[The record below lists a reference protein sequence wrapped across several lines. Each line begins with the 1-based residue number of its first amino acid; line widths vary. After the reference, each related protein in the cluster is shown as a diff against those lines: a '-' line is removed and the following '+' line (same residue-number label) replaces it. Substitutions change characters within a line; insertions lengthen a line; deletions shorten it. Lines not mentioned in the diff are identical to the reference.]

1 MIRETIITTMAPD
14 GRVHVAPMGLTVD
27 GGRFVLA
34 PFRPSTTLENLKA
47 NPCAVA
53 NFTDDVLV
61 FAACIAGRRDWP
73 TRPATKVRG
82 AILEQ
87 TLAHAELEVEQF
99 EDDELRPRFHCAVVH
114 EETHRPFRGFNR
126 AQAAVI
132 EAAILVSRLHM
143 LPPEKIAREVEYLQ
157 IAISKTAGPRE
168 LEAWE
173 LLLDRIR
180 AHGAKTGSEILP
192 AAGSRA

>member
-27 GGRFVLA
+27 GDRFVLA
-34 PFRPSTTLENLKA
+34 PFRPSTTLENLRA

-53 NFTDDVLV
+53 NYTDDVLV

-73 TRPATKVRG
+73 TQPATKVRG
-82 AILEQ
+82 AVLEQ
-87 TLAHAELEVEQF
+87 TLAHAELEVEHF
-99 EDDELRPRFHCAVVH
+99 EDDDLRPRFRCAVVH

-143 LPPEKIAREVEYLQ
+143 LPPEKIAREVEYLE

-168 LEAWE
+168 REAWE
-173 LLLDRIR
+173 LLMDRVR
-180 AHGAKTGSEILP
+180 SHVAETGGGILP